1 MLKSLCQLGP
11 TYQPEQR
18 TQGTM
23 PLLTALVYNYN
34 NKLKTYHKIKA
45 KLYNFGPA
53 QWGKVRMSQPI
64 VPASQRSGPSV
75 PASQDVF
82 MYSRSFKWQF
92 QGQRQPEP
100 PIDLE
105 RRFRKQAPSGWFFT
119 GGNYYS
125 WFQIPERELQT
136 RSELHEQLLT
146 SRREICAGVK
156 FAHKNYKQ
164 DRASTSTT
172 NLPWALKR
180 ANEMWKAI
188 GEEREEMTAKRMK
201 ASKAGGA

>member
-11 TYQPEQR
+11 TYQLEQR
-18 TQGTM
+18 TQSTM

-82 MYSRSFKWQF
+82 TYIGSFKWKF

-100 PIDLE
+100 EPPK
-105 RRFRKQAPSGWFFT
+105 FGCYSKQAPSGWFFT

-125 WFQIPERELQT
+125 WFQIPETFVHIQRKTNYKQAVQADME
-136 RSELHEQLLT
+136 
-146 SRREICAGVK
+146 

-164 DRASTSTT
+164 DQASTSTT
-172 NLPWALKR
+172 NLKWAVKR
-180 ANEMWKAI
+180 AHEMWKAI
-188 GEEREEMTAKRMK
+188 EEEREEMTAKRMK